1 MLSDFSKVTQLRSEE
16 ASIQIHIFQIY
27 SQSPFLH
34 TMLMTSPGDI
44 FTAPTFHMCHGK
56 KRNFAEMPQNESKEG
71 YEYTCAKIGTEAR
84 PRTFLFHFFQCCSE
98 FLCHPTQ
105 GVKQM

>member
-16 ASIQIHIFQIY
+16 ASIQIHIFRIY

-56 KRNFAEMPQNESKEG
+56 KEILQKCHRMNQKKGMN
-71 YEYTCAKIGTEAR
+71 IHV
-84 PRTFLFHFFQCCSE
+84 PR
-98 FLCHPTQ
+98 
-105 GVKQM
+105 